1 MKIKVELEQEK
12 KIYGVLVNSDLN
24 EGRGFN
30 YVKHLCEKEATAIR
44 LSKRADVQGSD
55 GSVVE
60 LQAVKI
66 YGKWFYEGALI
77 NKPTSE
83 DDKLEIKLE
92 HEREKKKLFND
103 ALAKAKELGLSQED
117 IEALQGGK

>member
-12 KIYGVLVNSDLN
+12 KIYGVRVNSDLN

-55 GSVVE
+55 GAVVE
-60 LQAVKI
+60 LQAIKV
-66 YGKWFYEGALI
+66 YGKWFYEGAPI

-92 HEREKKKLFND
+92 QKREKKKLFND
-103 ALAKAKELGLSQED
+103 AIAKAKELGLSQED